1 MALSKSDILNTIT
14 KYILVVVALVIGWF
28 AHEIYINL
36 DVNSIAFKSNEDVSV
51 ALDERG
57 RLHIVDLETQKT
69 IILQDTVAYAIH
81 SQISNQIYSDYLKKT
96 EQDKKT
102 TKK

>member
-1 MALSKSDILNTIT
+1 MALNKSDILNTIT
-14 KYILVVVALVIGWF
+14 KYILVIVALVIGWY
-28 AHEIYINL
+28 AHEVYINL
-36 DVNSIAFKSNEDVSV
+36 DVKSISFKSNQDVSV

-57 RLHIVDLETQKT
+57 RLHIVDLESQKT

-81 SQISNQIYSDYLKKT
+81 SQISSQIYGDYLKKT